1 MIQKS
6 TLFKLNAFC
15 KANEIEYIITGTMAL
30 DLLGMP
36 IAHIPQ
42 DIDIKVFH
50 LTEEQKAKLNELQLL
65 SGLAPGNENY
75 WGKCYNFLVDSV
87 KVNAIVDN
95 ADHDLI
101 NAQSIIVKLF
111 DDTHNYPAIIPV
123 QKVGFALAAK
133 AQLNRPKDKNYMLK
147 LISNIASL

>member
-65 SGLAPGNENY
+65 AGLAPDNKNY
-75 WGKCYNFLVDSV
+75 WGKCYNFLIDGI
-87 KVNAIVDN
+87 KINAIVDN
-95 ADHDLI
+95 ADYDLM
-101 NAQSIIVKLF
+101 NAQSIVVELF
-111 DDTHNYPAIIPV
+111 DDKHAHPAIISV
-123 QKVGFALAAK
+123 QKASFALAAK
-133 AQLNRPKDKNYMLK
+133 AQLNRTKDKNYMLK

>member
-15 KANEIEYIITGTMAL
+15 KANKIEYIITGTMAL

-65 SGLAPGNENY
+65 SGLAPDNENY
-75 WGKCYNFLVDSV
+75 WGKCYNFLVDRV
-87 KVNAIVDN
+87 NVNAIVD
-95 ADHDLI
+95 DTDYDLI
-101 NAQSIIVKLF
+101 KAQSLIIELF
-111 DDTHNYPAIIPV
+111 DSEHDYPAIIPV
-123 QKVGFALAAK
+123 QKARFALAAK
-133 AQLNRPKDKNYMLK
+133 AQLGRLKDKNYILH

>member
-15 KANEIEYIITGTMAL
+15 KANEIEYVITGTMAL

-65 SGLAPGNENY
+65 SGLAPDNENY
-75 WGKCYNFLVDSV
+75 WGTCYNFLIDGV
-87 KVNAIVDN
+87 KVNAIVDD
-95 ADHDLI
+95 ADHGLM
-101 NAQSIIVKLF
+101 NAQSIIVELF
-111 DDTHNYPAIIPV
+111 DDMHDYPAIIPV
-123 QKVGFALAAK
+123 QKAGFALAAK